1 MERPSAGR
9 IWLDGSRLDTLP
21 DDGLT
26 RVRRERL
33 GFVFQFF
40 NLLPTLSLIEN
51 IALPLLLAG
60 GARDASL
67 ARARQWAT
75 ELGLAHRLDHRPT
88 QLSGGEMQRAAIARA
103 VVHDPALVLAD
114 EPTGNLDSAN
124 GARILDALVR
134 LNRDRGLTLLLA
146 THAAEVAAAADRVV
160 HMRDGRID
168 RIDVRRRQDEM
179 HLVALFSWFILRR
192 VAQERLRTG
201 LTVAGHRAG
210 RCRRAGHPPGQCQ
223 RAWRICRR
231 ARHSS
236 GQDVAGS
243 HRHGPRRRRVAAG
256 ATRMAAD
263 LGRRQPGDRRRR
275 AGGPV
280 AESHRGCACARRGCP
295 ARPADSRVPARR
307 RRRRPAAYCAGV
319 SRSPPRPLVGGH
331 HRSVCAQARADRRA
345 A

>member
-40 NLLPTLSLIEN
+40 NLLPTLSLVEN

-60 GARDASL
+60 RARDASL
-67 ARARQWAT
+67 ERARRWAT
-75 ELGLAHRLDHRPT
+75 ELGLASRLDHRPT

-103 VVHDPALVLAD
+103 VVHDPALVIAD

-160 HMRDGRID
+160 YMRDGQVD
-168 RIDVRRRQDEM
+168 RIDARRQ
-179 HLVALFSWFILRR
+179 R
-192 VAQERLRTG
+192 
-201 LTVAGHRAG
+201 
-210 RCRRAGHPPGQCQ
+210 
-223 RAWRICRR
+223 
-231 ARHSS
+231 
-236 GQDVAGS
+236 
-243 HRHGPRRRRVAAG
+243 
-256 ATRMAAD
+256 
-263 LGRRQPGDRRRR
+263 
-275 AGGPV
+275 
-280 AESHRGCACARRGCP
+280 AEST
-295 ARPADSRVPARR
+295 
-307 RRRRPAAYCAGV
+307 
-319 SRSPPRPLVGGH
+319 
-331 HRSVCAQARADRRA
+331 
-345 A
+345 